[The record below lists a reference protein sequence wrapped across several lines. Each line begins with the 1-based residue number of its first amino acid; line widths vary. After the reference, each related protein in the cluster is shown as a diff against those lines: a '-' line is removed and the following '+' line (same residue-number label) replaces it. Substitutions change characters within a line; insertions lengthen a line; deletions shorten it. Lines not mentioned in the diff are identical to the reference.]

1 MKKTISA
8 LLSLVMVLSIL
19 LGMAVPVY
27 ADISYEIY
35 DTALYRC
42 RLFEDGT
49 AEISRYKGEGAVNMI
64 VPDSIAG
71 HTVTKIGTQAYGYTN
86 TKELKTVTIPGCI
99 TEIGDY
105 AFSQCKNL
113 ERVEMLYGVK
123 NINFRAFENCN
134 RLREVII
141 PESVTSIGTQVFMGC
156 DVLKNIVI
164 PNSVTELGNGVFDG
178 CVNLKSVKLSSG
190 LTKISEGT
198 FGGCEN
204 LTSVTG
210 TENIKYIGRNA
221 FLDCKIL
228 KNMFFSSALESID
241 YNAFGSCNNLADV
254 YYCADT
260 NRWNKVLIEAGNERL
275 TQANFHFHN
284 SDNGVITKKATCA
297 ADGIKTY
304 TCYIC
309 NATRTETIPATAKHT
324 YTEKVIAPTCAKNGY
339 TLHTCTTCGVY
350 YTSDYVHTIG
360 HGSKT
365 YRALVS
371 KATFSKNGSAVAICS
386 TCDTVVKK
394 ETIYYPKTISLSRT
408 AYTYNGKVQTP
419 TVTVKDSKGKAL
431 KKDTDY
437 TVSYAS
443 GRKNVGRYAVTITFK
458 GNYSGTKTL
467 YYNIAPQGTKVTK
480 LTAKSKGFVVQWATQ
495 KNQTTGYQIQY
506 STSSNFSNATTV
518 TMPKN
523 TYYARNITGRAGGK
537 KHYVRVRTYKT
548 VKFNGKNYNI
558 YSAWSDTKTITTKR

>member
-1 MKKTISA
+1 MKKIISA
-8 LLSLVMVLSIL
+8 VLSLVMVLSIP

-27 ADISYEIY
+27 ADNFYQDGSYKFKVL
-35 DTALYRC
+35 D
-42 RLFEDGT
+42 DGT
-49 AEISRYKGEGAVNMI
+49 AQITKYIDNETDVIIPNYVRANGKKYIVTSIGEGAIYRAKMK
-64 VPDSIAG
+64 S
-71 HTVTKIGTQAYGYTN
+71 
-86 TKELKTVTIPGCI
+86 VTISDSI
-99 TEIGDY
+99 TEIGNE
-105 AFSQCKNL
+105 AFRYCEK
-113 ERVEMLYGVK
+113 
-123 NINFRAFENCN
+123 
-134 RLREVII
+134 LREVII
-141 PESVTSIGTQVFMGC
+141 PDSVTSIGRAAFYEC
-156 DVLKNIVI
+156 HALERIVI
-164 PNSVTELGNGVFDG
+164 PDSVTQLGGSAFGFCDY
-178 CVNLKSVKLSSG
+178 LKSVKLSNS
-190 LTKISEGT
+190 LTRISDGT
-198 FGGCEN
+198 FFGCEN

-210 TENIKYIGRNA
+210 TKNIKHIGRNT
-221 FLDCKIL
+221 FTNCKIL

-241 YNAFGSCNNLADV
+241 YSAFGSCNNLADI
-254 YYCADT
+254 YYCADV
-260 NRWNKVLIEAGNERL
+260 NNWNNVLIEAGNECL

-371 KATFSKNGSAVAICS
+371 KATLSKNGSAVAICS
-386 TCDTVVKK
+386 ACDTVVKK

-408 AYTYNGKVQTP
+408 SYTYNGKVQTP
-419 TVTVKDSKGKAL
+419 SVTVKDSKGKAL

-480 LTAKSKGFVVQWATQ
+480 LTARSKGFVVQWATQ

-558 YSAWSDTKTITTKR
+558 YSAWSDTKTVTTKR

>member
-27 ADISYEIY
+27 ADNFYQDGSYKFKVL
-35 DTALYRC
+35 D
-42 RLFEDGT
+42 DGT
-49 AEISRYKGEGAVNMI
+49 AQITKYIDNETDVIIPNYVRANGKKYIVTSIGEGAIYRAKMKSVI
-64 VPDSIAG
+64 ISDS
-71 HTVTKIGTQAYGYTN
+71 
-86 TKELKTVTIPGCI
+86 I
-99 TEIGDY
+99 TEIGND
-105 AFSQCKNL
+105 AFRYCEK
-113 ERVEMLYGVK
+113 
-123 NINFRAFENCN
+123 
-134 RLREVII
+134 LREVII
-141 PESVTSIGTQVFMGC
+141 PDSVTSIGRAAFYEC
-156 DVLKNIVI
+156 HALERIVI
-164 PNSVTELGNGVFDG
+164 PDSVTQLGGSAFGYCDY
-178 CVNLKSVKLSSG
+178 LKSVKLSNS
-190 LTKISEGT
+190 LTRISDGT
-198 FGGCEN
+198 FSGCEN

-210 TENIKYIGRNA
+210 TKNIKHIGRNT
-221 FLDCKIL
+221 FTNCKIL

-241 YNAFGSCNNLADV
+241 YNAFSSCNNLADI
-254 YYCADT
+254 YYCADV
-260 NRWNKVLIEAGNERL
+260 NNWNNVLIEAGNECL

-350 YTSDYVHTIG
+350 YTSDYVHTTG

-365 YRALVS
+365 YRALVG
-371 KATFSKNGSAVAICS
+371 KATLSKNGSAVTICS
-386 TCDTVVKK
+386 ACDTVVKK

-408 AYTYNGKVQTP
+408 SYTYNGKVQTP
-419 TVTVKDSKGKAL
+419 SVTVKDSKGKVL

-480 LTAKSKGFVVQWATQ
+480 LTARSKGFVVQWATQ

-558 YSAWSDTKTITTKR
+558 YSAWSDTKTVTTKR

>member
-1 MKKTISA
+1 MKKIISA
-8 LLSLVMVLSIL
+8 VLSLVMVLSIP

-27 ADISYEIY
+27 ADNFYQDGSYKFKVL
-35 DTALYRC
+35 D
-42 RLFEDGT
+42 DGT
-49 AEISRYKGEGAVNMI
+49 AQITKYIDNETDVIIPNYVRANGKKYIVTSIGEGAIYRAKMK
-64 VPDSIAG
+64 S
-71 HTVTKIGTQAYGYTN
+71 
-86 TKELKTVTIPGCI
+86 VTISDSI
-99 TEIGDY
+99 TEIGNE
-105 AFSQCKNL
+105 AFRYCEK
-113 ERVEMLYGVK
+113 
-123 NINFRAFENCN
+123 
-134 RLREVII
+134 LREVII
-141 PESVTSIGTQVFMGC
+141 PDSVTSIGRAAFYEC
-156 DVLKNIVI
+156 HALERIVI
-164 PNSVTELGNGVFDG
+164 PDSVTQLGGSAFGYCDY
-178 CVNLKSVKLSSG
+178 LKSVKLSNN
-190 LTKISEGT
+190 LTRISDGT
-198 FGGCEN
+198 FFGCEN

-210 TENIKYIGRNA
+210 TKNIKHIGRNT
-221 FLDCKIL
+221 FTNCKIL

-241 YNAFGSCNNLADV
+241 YSAFGSCNNLADI
-254 YYCADT
+254 YYCADV
-260 NRWNKVLIEAGNERL
+260 NNWNNVLIEAGNECL

-371 KATFSKNGSAVAICS
+371 KATLSKNGSAVAICS
-386 TCDTVVKK
+386 ACDTVVKK

-408 AYTYNGKVQTP
+408 SYTYNGKVQTP
-419 TVTVKDSKGKAL
+419 SVTVKDSKGKAL

-480 LTAKSKGFVVQWATQ
+480 LTARSKGFVVQWATQ

-558 YSAWSDTKTITTKR
+558 YSAWSDTKTVTTKR

>member
-1 MKKTISA
+1 MKKTMSA
-8 LLSLVMVLSIL
+8 VLSLVMVLSIL

-27 ADISYEIY
+27 ADMSYEIY
-35 DTALYRC
+35 DTALYSC
-42 RLFEDGT
+42 KLFEDGT
-49 AEISRYKGEGAVNMI
+49 AEISRYRGKGAVNMI
-64 VPDSIAG
+64 VPDKIAN
-71 HTVTKIGTQAYGYTN
+71 HTVTKIGTQAYGYDN
-86 TKELKTVTIPGCI
+86 TKGLKTVTIPGCI

-105 AFSQCKNL
+105 AFSKCQNL
-113 ERVEMLYGVK
+113 EKVEMLYGVK
-123 NINFRAFENCN
+123 NINYRAFEDCE
-134 RLREVII
+134 RLKDIII
-141 PESVTSIGTQVFMGC
+141 PESVTSIGTQAFMC
-156 DVLKNIVI
+156 CYALKNIVI
-164 PNSVTELGNGVFDG
+164 PNSVTELGNSVFSQ
-178 CVNLKSVKLSSG
+178 CENLKSVTLSSG

-198 FGGCEN
+198 FGGCKN

-210 TENIKYIGRNA
+210 IENIKHIGENA
-221 FLDCKIL
+221 FVNCKIL

-241 YNAFGSCNNLADV
+241 YNAFSSCNNLADV

-260 NRWNKVLIEAGNERL
+260 NRWNNVLIEAGNEYL

-284 SDNGVITKKATCA
+284 SDNGVITKKATCSA
-297 ADGIKTY
+297 EGIKTY

-309 NATRTETIPATAKHT
+309 NATRTETIPATANHT
-324 YTEKVIAPTCAKNGY
+324 YTEKVIAPTCARNGY

-350 YTSDYVHTIG
+350 YTSDYVHTTG

-365 YRALVS
+365 YRALVG
-371 KATFSKNGSAVAICS
+371 KATLSKNGSAVTICS

-408 AYTYNGKVQTP
+408 SYTYNGKVQTP
-419 TVTVKDSKGKAL
+419 SVTVKDSKGRAL

-437 TVSYAS
+437 TISYAN

-480 LTAKSKGFVVQWATQ
+480 LTARSKGFVVQWATQ

-506 STSSNFSNATTV
+506 STNSNFSNATTV
-518 TMPKN
+518 NMPKN

-548 VKFNGKNYNI
+548 IKFNGKNYNI